1 MSFVKVESAKGI
13 QLVPLETQFFHDNK
27 LFLIGQVN
35 SETCNELIKQ
45 MMYLSKQDDIDE
57 IVLFIDSPGGEV
69 QAGLALFDVMRMVE
83 KPVKTVV
90 LGRAASMGAIIF
102 LAGNKREMLSHSTIM
117 IHDPAFGSR
126 NIGGLKSH
134 ELKAELDDLN
144 RCREILADI
153 IAERTGKKLKD
164 IYKVT
169 AVDHYMNSKEALDF
183 GLATGLYESL

>member
-1 MSFVKVESAKGI
+1 
-13 QLVPLETQFFHDNK
+13 
-27 LFLIGQVN
+27 
-35 SETCNELIKQ
+35 
-45 MMYLSKQDDIDE
+45 MMYLSKHDDIDE

-83 KPVKTVV
+83 KLVKTVV

-153 IAERTGKKLKD
+153 IAERTGKKLKE

-183 GLATGLYESL
+183 GLATGLYEKL

>member
-1 MSFVKVESAKGI
+1 M
-13 QLVPLETQFFHDNK
+13 
-27 LFLIGQVN
+27 
-35 SETCNELIKQ
+35 
-45 MMYLSKQDDIDE
+45 
-57 IVLFIDSPGGEV
+57 

-90 LGRAASMGAIIF
+90 LGRAASMGVIIF

-126 NIGGLKSH
+126 NIGGLMSH
-134 ELKAELDDLN
+134 ELKVELDDLN

-153 IAERTGKKLKD
+153 IAERTGKKLKE

-183 GLATGLYESL
+183 GLATGLYEKLFTRRFDLCVRDLWIWKSEIFVLPHLTIWQWTLRGI

>member
-153 IAERTGKKLKD
+153 IAERTGKKLKE

-183 GLATGLYESL
+183 GLATKLYEKL